1 MQKEFNET
9 QHPSVVKKKKKKK
22 GSKKAGMEGNFLKL
36 IKGIF

>member
-9 QHPSVVKKKKKKK
+9 QHPSVVKKKKK
-22 GSKKAGMEGNFLKL
+22 STKKAGMEGNFLEL